1 MKSTNNPI
9 QSQQIPLPFV
19 ADEAGALAVIKDG
32 LEHEVGD
39 LIKLELTAEQ
49 MLQDEAQLM
58 RDYVADDAKG
68 FWKDIKEGFVE
79 WELTA
84 GEYLLAA
91 ADPTRVEWQLTHVWG
106 DEESQFH

>member
-1 MKSTNNPI
+1 MKSTDNST
-9 QSQQIPLPFV
+9 QASQIPLPFV

-39 LIKLELTAEQ
+39 LVKLELTAEQ
-49 MLQDEAQLM
+49 MLQDEVQLV
-58 RDYVADDAKG
+58 RDYVADDARS
-68 FWKDIKEGFVE
+68 FWKDIKEGFAQ

-91 ADPTRVEWQLTHVWG
+91 ADPTRVEWHLSHVWG